1 MRRQINIGL
10 SRLGGAAMQVHN
22 FKDLEARKEFVQALE
37 KADNYED
44 LPKKA
49 KAIVDEAIRKGKIKK
64 TDPKYSP
71 AFSEKK

>member
-1 MRRQINIGL
+1 MKGINIGL
-10 SRLGGAAMQVHN
+10 SRIGALAMQNHE
-22 FKDLEARKEFVQALE
+22 FKEPGDRRKFVQALE